1 MQVALKVCFILLAW
15 LKSPEMHSPG
25 NPGHSDTQDLGRKHV
40 FHFPSL
46 PTISLPHP
54 PQTHS
59 PQKPPQL
66 VWLMYSQ
73 TKLGALAPQEVP
85 KPVARCRELDTI

>member
-1 MQVALKVCFILLAW
+1 MQVALKVCFILLAQ
-15 LKSPEMHSPG
+15 LKSSEMHSLG
-25 NPGHSDTQDLGRKHV
+25 NPGYRDTQNLGRKHL

-46 PTISLPHP
+46 PTISLPDP
-54 PQTHS
+54 PQTLS